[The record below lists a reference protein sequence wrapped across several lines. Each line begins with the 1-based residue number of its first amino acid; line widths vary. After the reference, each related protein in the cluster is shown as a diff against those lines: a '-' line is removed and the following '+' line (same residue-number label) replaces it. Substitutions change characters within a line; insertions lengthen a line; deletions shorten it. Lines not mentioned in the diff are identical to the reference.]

1 MRDYELLY
9 IIKADITEEQTAA
22 TIEKFNGILTKEGA
36 EITGVDEWGKR
47 KLAYEIDK
55 KYREG
60 YYVLVKFSGP
70 STAVDEADRLLKID
84 ENVLRHMITKAC
96 EK

>member
-9 IIKADITEEQTAA
+9 IIKPEVAEEA
-22 TIEKFNGILTKEGA
+22 IDGIVEKFNEVLVKEGA
-36 EITGVDEWGKR
+36 TVAEVDKWGKR

-55 KYREG
+55 KYSEG

-70 STAVDEADRLLKID
+70 SAAVDECERLLKID
-84 ENVLRHMITKAC
+84 DNILRQLTTKVG
-96 EK
+96 E

>member
-9 IIKADITEEQTAA
+9 IIKPEVAEDAIDG
-22 TIEKFNGILTKEGA
+22 IVEKFNGILTKEGA
-36 EITGVDEWGKR
+36 EITGVDQWGKR

-60 YYVLVKFSGP
+60 FYVLVKFNGP

-84 ENVLRHMITKAC
+84 EHVLRHMITKAC

>member
-9 IIKADITEEQTAA
+9 IIKPDLAEEQMAA
-22 TIEKFNGILTKEGA
+22 VIEKFNGILTKEGA
-36 EITGVDEWGKR
+36 EVTGVDEWGKR

-60 YYVLVKFSGP
+60 FYVLVKFNGP
-70 STAVDEADRLLKID
+70 SAAVDEADRLLKID
-84 ENVLRHMITKAC
+84 ENILRHMITRAF
-96 EK
+96 E